1 MIRGTTAQFKFK
13 LPYKIDE
20 LNWATIKFWQPGNS
34 GTLDAPLPITKRLID
49 CSATDNPNEL
59 CVSLTAKETL
69 RFSDKIKARVQ
80 LRAESNDGTTF
91 ASRESLITVYPISD
105 DIIVDNPDIPDVP
118 SGNDGFVRLDGMS
131 IIQR

>member
-13 LPYKIDE
+13 LPYKIYE

-34 GTLDAPLPITKRLID
+34 GTLDAPLPITKRKDD

-59 CVSLTAKETL
+59 CVSLTASETL

-80 LRAESNDGTTF
+80 LRAEANDGTTF

-105 DIIVDNPDIPDVP
+105 DIVTDDPSLPDIPTGD
-118 SGNDGFVRLDGMS
+118 NFITLDGMS
-131 IIQR
+131 ISQW